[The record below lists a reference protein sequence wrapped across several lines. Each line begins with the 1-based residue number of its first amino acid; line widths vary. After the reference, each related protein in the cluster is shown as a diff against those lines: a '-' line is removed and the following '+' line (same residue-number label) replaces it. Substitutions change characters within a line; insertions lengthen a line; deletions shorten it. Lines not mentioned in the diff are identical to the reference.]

1 MRVQDRAHPR
11 SRLDVVPQARA
22 GPRRSRWVFAAWL
35 TFVVLGLLLLDRVG
49 GIRYATVIIA
59 GALVLSVATR
69 RWVGRGGAVDRRDL
83 LWAGVLYLG
92 VVGLF
97 RLAFGVFSTDRTA
110 PMFLAFAGGML
121 LGTVGPI
128 VYTVWVRGRALS
140 SLGLGMRN
148 IRTTAWLAVLFAGVQ
163 FSITLW
169 GYDLP
174 APADWVPL
182 LAMSLTTG
190 IFESIF
196 FRGFLQ
202 GRLEASFGTAPA
214 VALAAALYG
223 VYHVGYGM
231 GLTDIAFL
239 TGLGVVY
246 AVAYALSGN
255 LLVLW
260 PLLTPLGSFY
270 AFLESGELLG
280 QLPWMAILGFAD
292 VVGVIAAAIVLARRH
307 IRRREY
313 RSIIGQEELVL
324 WPRTDQETVSSAARH
339 SFVRPRVHGHHR
351 ERSTVVAGRS
361 SRLRRGPPRSCPPR
375 VLRQMCRSALS

>member
-1 MRVQDRAHPR
+1 V
-11 SRLDVVPQARA
+11 
-22 GPRRSRWVFAAWL
+22 WVS
-35 TFVVLGLLLLDRVG
+35 FVVIGLLLLDVFG
-49 GIRYATVIIA
+49 GMTYATVIVA
-59 GALVLSVATR
+59 AALVLSLATR
-69 RWVGRGGAVDRRDL
+69 QWIVPLRSVDRRDL
-83 LWAGVLYLG
+83 MWAGLLYLG

-97 RLAFGVFSTDRTA
+97 RLAFGVFSADRTA

-128 VYTVWVRGRALS
+128 VYAVWVRGRAFS

-148 IRTTAWLAVLFAGVQ
+148 IRTTALLAILFAGVQ

-169 GYDLP
+169 GHDLP
-174 APADWVPL
+174 TPVDWVPL

-270 AFLESGELLG
+270 AFLESGDLLG
-280 QLPWMAILGFAD
+280 QLPWAAILGFAD

-307 IRRREY
+307 MRRREDPLLM
-313 RSIIGQEELVL
+313 G
-324 WPRTDQETVSSAARH
+324 
-339 SFVRPRVHGHHR
+339 R
-351 ERSTVVAGRS
+351 EDI
-361 SRLRRGPPRSCPPR
+361 
-375 VLRQMCRSALS
+375 VLRP

>member
-1 MRVQDRAHPR
+1 MRVQERADPR
-11 SRLDVVPQARA
+11 SRLDMVPQARA
-22 GPRRSRWVFAAWL
+22 GPERSRWVFAAWL

-49 GIRYATVIIA
+49 GMTYATVIIA
-59 GALVLSVATR
+59 GALALSVATR
-69 RWVGRGGAVDRRDL
+69 QWVVPRRSVDRRDL
-83 LWAGVLYLG
+83 MWIGFLYLG

-128 VYTVWVRGRALS
+128 IYTVWVRGRALP

-148 IRTTAWLAVLFAGVQ
+148 IRTTVWLAVLFAGVQ

-174 APADWVPL
+174 APVDWVPL

-270 AFLESGELLG
+270 AFLESGDLVG
-280 QLPWMAILGFAD
+280 QLPWAAILGFAD
-292 VVGVIAAAIVLARRH
+292 VVGVIAAAILLARRH
-307 IRRREY
+307 MRRRED
-313 RSIIGQEELVL
+313 RSFIGSEELVL
-324 WPRTDQETVSSAARH
+324 
-339 SFVRPRVHGHHR
+339 RP
-351 ERSTVVAGRS
+351 
-361 SRLRRGPPRSCPPR
+361 
-375 VLRQMCRSALS
+375 

>member
-1 MRVQDRAHPR
+1 MTVQER
-11 SRLDVVPQARA
+11 SRLQPRLNNVPRRSA
-22 GPRRSRWVFAAWL
+22 GPRRARWVFAAWI
-35 TFVVLGLLLLDRVG
+35 TFVVMGLLLLDAFG
-49 GIRYATVIIA
+49 GVTYATVIVA
-59 GALVLSVATR
+59 GALALSVATR
-69 RWVGRGGAVDRRDL
+69 RWVVPRRSVDRRDL
-83 LWAGVLYLG
+83 MWIGFLYLG

-128 VYTVWVRGRALS
+128 IYTVWVRGRALS

-148 IRTTAWLAVLFAGVQ
+148 IRTTAWLAILFAGVQ

-174 APADWVPL
+174 APIDWVPV

-202 GRLEASFGTAPA
+202 GRLESSFGTAPA

-307 IRRREY
+307 IRRRED
-313 RSIIGQEELVL
+313 RSLIGQEGLVL
-324 WPRTDQETVSSAARH
+324 
-339 SFVRPRVHGHHR
+339 RP
-351 ERSTVVAGRS
+351 
-361 SRLRRGPPRSCPPR
+361 
-375 VLRQMCRSALS
+375 

>member
-1 MRVQDRAHPR
+1 MRVQERSPVRSGPDADLNAHAEPR
-11 SRLDVVPQARA
+11 GL
-22 GPRRSRWVFAAWL
+22 GWVFAVWAS
-35 TFVVLGLLLLDRVG
+35 FVVIGLLLLDVFG
-49 GIRYATVIIA
+49 GMTYATVIVA
-59 GALVLSVATR
+59 AAVTLSLATR
-69 RWVGRGGAVDRRDL
+69 QWVLPRRSVDRRDL
-83 LWAGVLYLG
+83 MWAGVLYLG

-128 VYTVWVRGRALS
+128 VYTVWVRGRAVS

-148 IRTTAWLAVLFAGVQ
+148 IRTTAWLAILFAGVQ

-174 APADWVPL
+174 APVDWIPL

-239 TGLGVVY
+239 TGLGFVY

-270 AFLESGELLG
+270 AFLESGDLLG
-280 QLPWMAILGFAD
+280 QLPWAAILGFAD

-307 IRRREY
+307 MHRRE
-313 RSIIGQEELVL
+313 
-324 WPRTDQETVSSAARH
+324 DQLLMR
-339 SFVRPRVHGHHR
+339 R
-351 ERSTVVAGRS
+351 EDV
-361 SRLRRGPPRSCPPR
+361 
-375 VLRQMCRSALS
+375 VLRP

>member
-1 MRVQDRAHPR
+1 MRVQERSPARSGPEADPNAHAEPR
-11 SRLDVVPQARA
+11 GL
-22 GPRRSRWVFAAWL
+22 GWVFAVWVS
-35 TFVVLGLLLLDRVG
+35 FVVIGLLLLDVFG
-49 GIRYATVIIA
+49 GMTYAALIA
-59 GALVLSVATR
+59 AAALVLSLATR
-69 RWVGRGGAVDRRDL
+69 QWVVPRRSVDRRDL
-83 LWAGVLYLG
+83 MWAGLFYLG
-92 VVGLF
+92 VVGSF

-121 LGTVGPI
+121 LGTVGPS

-148 IRTTAWLAVLFAGVQ
+148 IRTTALLAVLFAGVQ

-174 APADWVPL
+174 TPADWVPL

-202 GRLEASFGTAPA
+202 GRLESSFGTAPA
-214 VALAAALYG
+214 VAFAAVLYG
-223 VYHVGYGM
+223 AYHVGYGM
-231 GLTDIAFL
+231 SLTDIAFL

-270 AFLESGELLG
+270 AFLDSGDLLG
-280 QLPWMAILGFAD
+280 RLPWMAILGFAD

-307 IRRREY
+307 LRRRED
-313 RSIIGQEELVL
+313 RLLIG
-324 WPRTDQETVSSAARH
+324 
-339 SFVRPRVHGHHR
+339 
-351 ERSTVVAGRS
+351 
-361 SRLRRGPPRSCPPR
+361 
-375 VLRQMCRSALS
+375 